1 MLRHEAMTPEEV
13 EVQKGL
19 DRSWAAARA
28 TLEDP
33 TARAELERSIERIN
47 NSNATVISK
56 DEFLAQ
62 TEPAE

>member
-1 MLRHEAMTPEEV
+1 MLRHEELTPEEV
-13 EVQKGL
+13 EVQQGL

-28 TLEDP
+28 ALRDP
-33 TARAELERSIERIN
+33 QTRAELERGVERVN
-47 NSNATVISK
+47 NSTVGVISK